1 MLWAESNP
9 PPSCGANT
17 LRTRREPP
25 PARATTW
32 GSLAVSAIHNPVR
45 TRDRR
50 PQMRRHLS
58 SACIA
63 TDSTRQMQPPLV
75 LRRYEAASVGVTRH
89 ALESLDWQHVSHG
102 LYAAPGTLEYLPRHR
117 AALLRVLPTSSAL
130 AHVTGAAIRGWPL
143 PWLPPHLPVFA
154 CCPATG
160 THVQR
165 GGTYVSRLAGR
176 PIDEIHGLPVLS
188 TPVLLL
194 DLARDLELV
203 DLTAVVDGALRMEGV
218 EAETVLKALPAR
230 AHGGPR
236 LRRALA
242 YCDPKAES
250 PRETALR
257 LLHTLA
263 GITQVES
270 QVNVGG
276 ADGPVGRA
284 DLWLVGT
291 RRLVEYD
298 GAEHRRKQRQRRDL
312 VRDRKLHRTHWGT
325 LRLLRRRPD
334 QGARRD
340 PARRRR
346 GARPQTR
353 PAPTQALAGPRP
365 PVDAHAV
372 RAAATRAS
380 AEPVRRGRG
389 PPYSRVVAPDG
400 QASRRVVSVLA
411 PQPR

>member
-1 MLWAESNP
+1 
-9 PPSCGANT
+9 
-17 LRTRREPP
+17 
-25 PARATTW
+25 
-32 GSLAVSAIHNPVR
+32 
-45 TRDRR
+45 
-50 PQMRRHLS
+50 
-58 SACIA
+58 
-63 TDSTRQMQPPLV
+63 MQPPLV

-203 DLTAVVDGALRMEGV
+203 DLTAVVDAALRMEGV

-312 VRDRKLHRTHWGT
+312 VRDRKLHRTHWERYGYSDDDLIRAPGEILRDAEEALGLRHDPRRLKRWLAHARRST
-325 LRLLRRRPD
+325 LMPSGRRR
-334 QGARRD
+334 
-340 PARRRR
+340 
-346 GARPQTR
+346 
-353 PAPTQALAGPRP
+353 LAHRLSRY
-365 PVDAHAV
+365 V
-372 RAAATRAS
+372 AAAD
-380 AEPVRRGRG
+380 RRT
-389 PPYSRVVAPDG
+389 PE
-400 QASRRVVSVLA
+400 
-411 PQPR
+411 